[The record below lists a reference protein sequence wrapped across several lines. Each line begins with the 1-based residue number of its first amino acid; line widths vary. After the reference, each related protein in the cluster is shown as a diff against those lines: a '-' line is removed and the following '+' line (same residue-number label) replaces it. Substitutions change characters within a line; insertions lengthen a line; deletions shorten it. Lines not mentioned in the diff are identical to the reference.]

1 MARSEKRKTALK
13 TALYESIAV
22 MGKAFASPRRLE
34 LIDLLAQG
42 PRNVDQLA
50 GASKQSVANASQH
63 LQALHAAGV
72 VTRER
77 VGSQVHYEL
86 ADDEVLALWLS
97 LRDTATERLAEVER
111 SARAYLG
118 EEVEAIDREE
128 LITRMKRG
136 EIELVD
142 VRPAEEYE
150 AGHIDGARSIP
161 LDELE
166 EHLEGF
172 PPDREVVAYCR
183 GPHCVM
189 AQDAVRWMQAAGL
202 TARKLE
208 DGWPDWRLAESR
220 APAKVGG

>member
-13 TALYESIAV
+13 TALYEAIAV

-42 PRNVDQLA
+42 PRNVEQLA
-50 GASKQSVANASQH
+50 RASKQSVANASQH

-72 VTRER
+72 VSRER
-77 VGSQVHYEL
+77 VGSQVRYEL
-86 ADDEVLALWLS
+86 AGDEVLRLWLA
-97 LRDTATERLAEVER
+97 LRDTSAERLAEVER
-111 SARAYLG
+111 SARDYLG
-118 EEVEAIDREE
+118 EEVEAIDRDE
-128 LITRMKRG
+128 LITRMRRG

-142 VRPAEEYE
+142 VRPPEEFA

-161 LDELE
+161 LSELE
-166 EHLEGF
+166 QHLADL
-172 PPDREVVAYCR
+172 PDDREVIAYCR

-189 AQDAVRWMQAAGL
+189 AQDAVHRMQAAGV

-208 DGWPDWRLAESR
+208 DGWPEWRLATSKPTGV
-220 APAKVGG
+220 AG